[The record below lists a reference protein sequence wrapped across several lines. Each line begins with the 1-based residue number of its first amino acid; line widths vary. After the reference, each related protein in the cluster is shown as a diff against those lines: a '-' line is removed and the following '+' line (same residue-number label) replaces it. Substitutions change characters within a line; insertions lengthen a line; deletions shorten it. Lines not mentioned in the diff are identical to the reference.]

1 MEQSLNL
8 PRLIAHRGA
17 KNRAPE
23 NTLAAINEAAKCGA
37 GWVELDVQLTK
48 DNVPVVIHD
57 RTLERTTSGSGKVK
71 SIDSKSLTSLDAGR
85 WFDARYKGEKVPLLL
100 DALDLCQKLNLGVNL
115 EIKTYETSIHNTV
128 LRTLSV
134 VNEFGR
140 DFEEKLLFSSFDT
153 RVLSILRNLART
165 SPRGLLVE
173 NFQSDLAADLSE
185 CGCFSIHPAISF
197 LKNQTTIEKVLSFN
211 VPIIPYTVNDT
222 NTAKR
227 LAELNINTFIT
238 DEPKIFY

>member
-71 SIDSKSLTSLDAGR
+71 SIDSKSLTSLDAGC

-128 LRTLSV
+128 LRTLAV
-134 VNEFGR
+134 VDKFGR

-153 RVLSILRNLART
+153 RVLSIIRNLART
-165 SPRGLLVE
+165 SPRGLLVD

-185 CGCFSIHPAISF
+185 CDCFSIHPAISF
-197 LKNQTTIEKVLSFN
+197 LKNQTTIEKVLSLN

>member
-128 LRTLSV
+128 LRTLAV
-134 VNEFGR
+134 VDKFGR

-153 RVLSILRNLART
+153 RVLSIIRNLART
-165 SPRGLLVE
+165 SPRGLLVD

-185 CGCFSIHPAISF
+185 CDCFSIHPAISF

-238 DEPKIFY
+238 DDPKIFY

>member
-71 SIDSKSLTSLDAGR
+71 SIDSKFLISLDAGR

-128 LRTLSV
+128 LRTLAV
-134 VNEFGR
+134 VDKFGR

-153 RVLSILRNLART
+153 RVLSIIRNLART
-165 SPRGLLVE
+165 SPRGLLVD

-185 CGCFSIHPAISF
+185 CDCFSIHPAISF

-238 DEPKIFY
+238 DEPKIF

>member
-1 MEQSLNL
+1 MEQFLNL
-8 PRLIAHRGA
+8 PRLIAHRRA

-37 GWVELDVQLTK
+37 RWVELDVQLTK

-115 EIKTYETSIHNTV
+115 EIKTYETPIHNTV

-197 LKNQTTIEKVLSFN
+197 LKNQTTIEKVLSFK

-238 DEPKIFY
+238 DEPKIF

>member
-1 MEQSLNL
+1 MEQCLNL

-85 WFDARYKGEKVPLLL
+85 WFDAKYKGEKVPLLL

-197 LKNQTTIEKVLSFN
+197 LKNQTTIEKVLSFK

-227 LAELNINTFIT
+227 LAELNINAFTT
-238 DEPKIFY
+238 DEPKIF

>member
-23 NTLAAINEAAKCGA
+23 NTLAAINEPAKCGA

-71 SIDSKSLTSLDAGR
+71 SIDSKFLTSLDAGR

-134 VNEFGR
+134 VDKFGR

-153 RVLSILRNLART
+153 RVLSIIRNLART
-165 SPRGLLVE
+165 SPRGLLVD

-185 CGCFSIHPAISF
+185 CDCFSIHPAISF

>member
-71 SIDSKSLTSLDAGR
+71 SIDSKSLTSLDTGR

-128 LRTLSV
+128 LRTLAV
-134 VNEFGR
+134 VDKFGR

-153 RVLSILRNLART
+153 RVLSIIRNLART
-165 SPRGLLVE
+165 SPRGLLVD

-185 CGCFSIHPAISF
+185 CDCFSIHPAISF

-238 DEPKIFY
+238 DDPKIFY

>member
-128 LRTLSV
+128 LRTLAV
-134 VNEFGR
+134 VDKFGR

-153 RVLSILRNLART
+153 RVLSIIRNLAPT
-165 SPRGLLVE
+165 SPRGLLVD
-173 NFQSDLAADLSE
+173 NFQRDLAADLSE

-238 DEPKIFY
+238 DEPKIF

>member
-1 MEQSLNL
+1 MEQCLNL

-17 KNRAPE
+17 KNSAPE

-37 GWVELDVQLTK
+37 GWVELDVQLTE

-57 RTLERTTSGSGKVK
+57 RTLERTTNGSGKVK
-71 SIDSKSLTSLDAGR
+71 NIDSKSLTSLDAGH
-85 WFDARYKGEKVPLLL
+85 WFDARYEGEKVPLLL
-100 DALDLCQKLNLGVNL
+100 DALDLCLKLNLGVNL
-115 EIKTYETSIHNTV
+115 EIKTYDTPIRNTV
-128 LRTLSV
+128 IHTLSV

-153 RVLSILRNLART
+153 RVLSIIRNLART
-165 SPRGLLVE
+165 SPRGLLVD

-185 CGCFSIHPAISF
+185 CDCFSIHPAISF

>member
-48 DNVPVVIHD
+48 DNIPVVIHD

-85 WFDARYKGEKVPLLL
+85 WFDAKYKGEKVPLLL

-128 LRTLSV
+128 LRTLAV
-134 VNEFGR
+134 VDKFGR

-153 RVLSILRNLART
+153 RVLSIIRNLART
-165 SPRGLLVE
+165 SPRGLLVD

-185 CGCFSIHPAISF
+185 CDCFSIHPAISF
-197 LKNQTTIEKVLSFN
+197 LKNQTTIDKVLSFN

>member
-85 WFDARYKGEKVPLLL
+85 WFDAKYKGEKVPLLL

-128 LRTLSV
+128 LRTLAV
-134 VNEFGR
+134 VDKFGR

-153 RVLSILRNLART
+153 RVLSIIRNLART
-165 SPRGLLVE
+165 SPRGLLVD

-185 CGCFSIHPAISF
+185 CDCFSIHPAISF

>member
-128 LRTLSV
+128 LRTLAV
-134 VNEFGR
+134 VDKFGR

-153 RVLSILRNLART
+153 RVLSIIRNLART
-165 SPRGLLVE
+165 SPRGLLVD

-185 CGCFSIHPAISF
+185 CDCFSIHPAISF
-197 LKNQTTIEKVLSFN
+197 LKNQTTIEKVLSLN

-238 DEPKIFY
+238 DEPKIF

>member
-71 SIDSKSLTSLDAGR
+71 SIDSKSLTSLDAGC

-128 LRTLSV
+128 LRTLAV
-134 VNEFGR
+134 VDKFGR

-153 RVLSILRNLART
+153 RVLSIIRNLART
-165 SPRGLLVE
+165 SPRGLLVD

-185 CGCFSIHPAISF
+185 CDCLSIHPAISF

-211 VPIIPYTVNDT
+211 VPIIPYTVNDVD
-222 NTAKR
+222 TAER
-227 LAELNINTFIT
+227 LAELNIRTFIT
-238 DEPKIFY
+238 DEPKIF

>member
-100 DALDLCQKLNLGVNL
+100 DDLDLCQKLNLGVNL

-128 LRTLSV
+128 LRTLAV
-134 VNEFGR
+134 VDKFGR

-153 RVLSILRNLART
+153 RVLSIIRNLAPT
-165 SPRGLLVE
+165 SPRGLLVD

-185 CGCFSIHPAISF
+185 CDCFSIHPAISF

>member
-57 RTLERTTSGSGKVK
+57 STLERTTGGSGKVK

-100 DALDLCQKLNLGVNL
+100 DALDLFQKLNLGVNL

-128 LRTLSV
+128 LRTLAV
-134 VNEFGR
+134 VDKFGR

-153 RVLSILRNLART
+153 RVLSIIRNLART
-165 SPRGLLVE
+165 SPRGLLVD

-185 CGCFSIHPAISF
+185 CDCFSIHPAISF

>member
-57 RTLERTTSGSGKVK
+57 RTLERTTNGSGKVK

-85 WFDARYKGEKVPLLL
+85 WFDARYKGEKVPPLL

-115 EIKTYETSIHNTV
+115 EIKTYETPIHNTV

-153 RVLSILRNLART
+153 KVLSILRNLART

-197 LKNQTTIEKVLSFN
+197 LKNQTTIEKVLSLN

-238 DEPKIFY
+238 DEPKIF

>member
-1 MEQSLNL
+1 MEQCLNL

-165 SPRGLLVE
+165 SPRGLLVD

-185 CGCFSIHPAISF
+185 CDCFSIHPAISF
-197 LKNQTTIEKVLSFN
+197 LKNQTTREKVLSLN

-238 DEPKIFY
+238 DEPKIF

>member
-1 MEQSLNL
+1 MEQFLNL

-37 GWVELDVQLTK
+37 RWVELDVQLTK

-115 EIKTYETSIHNTV
+115 EIKTYETPIHNTV

-197 LKNQTTIEKVLSFN
+197 LKNQTTIEKVLSLN

-238 DEPKIFY
+238 DEPKIF